1 MNIMEKITFFDQES
15 GENLEVFVVEQ
26 TKLNGENYL
35 LVTEDEDGDSTAYI
49 LREESGQENEDLF
62 YEIVEDEALLS
73 ALSGIFE
80 EMLEDVDFSF

>member
-1 MNIMEKITFFDQES
+1 MKIMEKITFFDEES

-73 ALSGIFE
+73 ALSGIFA

>member
-1 MNIMEKITFFDQES
+1 MEKITFFDEES

-73 ALSGIFE
+73 ALSGIFA

>member
-1 MNIMEKITFFDQES
+1 MEKITFFDEES

-26 TKLNGENYL
+26 TKLNGKNYL
-35 LVTEDEDGDSTAYI
+35 LVAEDEDGDSTAYI
-49 LREESGQENEDLF
+49 LREESGQNNEDLF

-73 ALSGIFE
+73 ALSGIFA